1 VYRSEPPFA
10 PRDQAPAADGP
21 SSASPELSGPEG
33 NERLTATTGAVLLIL
48 FAAEGLTLLSVS
60 RLLYWHY
67 LIGFILVGPI
77 CVKLASTIYRF
88 TRYYTGDSAYR
99 RKGPPQLLL
108 RVLGPFVALSTIA
121 VMVTG
126 VLLAID
132 GTSPRISVAGV
143 GSVAGLG
150 GVTLL
155 LLHKLSFIAWAGV
168 MTIHVLA
175 YLWRL
180 PRLIAADI
188 TPSSRGGRAAHSA
201 ARAAAHRVAGRGL
214 RWSITLLALGAGTIL
229 ALACV
234 HLATYWSR

>member
-1 VYRSEPPFA
+1 VSA
-10 PRDQAPAADGP
+10 SATTPRDGDEAPA
-21 SSASPELSGPEG
+21 GPEG

-48 FAAEGLTLLSVS
+48 FAAEGLTILSVS

-67 LIGFILVGPI
+67 LLGFVLIGPI

-88 TRYYTGDSAYR
+88 TRYYTGNAAYR
-99 RKGPPQLLL
+99 RKGPPQQLL

-126 VLLAID
+126 VLLAVD
-132 GTSPRISVAGV
+132 GTSPRIEVAGM
-143 GSVAGLG
+143 A

-155 LLHKLSFIAWAGV
+155 MLHKLSFIAWAGV

-175 YLWRL
+175 YIWRL

-188 TPSSRGGRAAHSA
+188 APSPRGQRAAHSV
-201 ARAAAHRVAGRGL
+201 ARATAHHVVAGRGL
-214 RWSITLLALGAGTIL
+214 RWSITVLALGAGTIL

-234 HLATYWSR
+234 HLSTYWSK